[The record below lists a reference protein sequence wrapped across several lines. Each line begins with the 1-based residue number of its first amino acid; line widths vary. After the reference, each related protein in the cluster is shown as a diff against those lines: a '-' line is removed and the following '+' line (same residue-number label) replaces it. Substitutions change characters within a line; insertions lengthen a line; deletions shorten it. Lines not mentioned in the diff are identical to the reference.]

1 MRITRTFCGL
11 FVLALAAIFTISV
24 SADTIKLKDGGL
36 IKGKIVSFSGGK
48 FVVAIGEGSRR
59 RQLSFNSDEVASIQ
73 FDEPA
78 AAPERYAR
86 NNTPVRRD
94 PPVINVNA
102 GTRVTSPVQKPD
114 DADAEPVET
123 VETREV
129 QQPQVKTS
137 APAKS
142 PERTGSTA
150 VMADPIAVSV
160 KVLADETSNG
170 WTNSGWVVRKGQKIK
185 ITGDGRISLGKG
197 QFSTPSGV
205 PEINDDQKLLKGV
218 ATGALIAVIGD
229 DNNDFMYIGAQ
240 REFTAKRDGTLFL
253 GVNEGNLKDNS
264 GTYDVKVEIAP
275 EAK

>member
-1 MRITRTFCGL
+1 M
-11 FVLALAAIFTISV
+11 LALAAVFAISV

-48 FVVAIGEGSRR
+48 FTVAIGEGTRR
-59 RQLSFNSDEVASIQ
+59 RQLSFSSDEIASIQ

-78 AAPERYAR
+78 NVAERYAR
-86 NNTPVRRD
+86 NNSPVRRD

-102 GTRVTSPVQKPD
+102 GTRVTTPVQKPENS
-114 DADAEPVET
+114 DAEPVET

-129 QQPQVKTS
+129 KQPEVKTTSPAKAPGRSAS
-137 APAKS
+137 APTLA
-142 PERTGSTA
+142 E
-150 VMADPIAVSV
+150 PIAVSV

-205 PEINDDQKLLKGV
+205 AEINDDQKLLKGV

-253 GVNEGNLKDNS
+253 GVNESNLKDNS